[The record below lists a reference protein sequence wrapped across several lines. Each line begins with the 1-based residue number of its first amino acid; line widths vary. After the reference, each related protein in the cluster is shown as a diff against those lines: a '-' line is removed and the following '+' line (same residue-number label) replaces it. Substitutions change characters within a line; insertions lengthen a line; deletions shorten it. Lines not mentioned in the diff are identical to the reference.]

1 MSKETRACF
10 SFQAMFIRVKRKKT
24 TFFLH
29 CEPSETILEIKSK
42 LQVLTDHD
50 VDIQRLI
57 LLSRLQPLEDAKTL
71 ADHQVTIVVQFPGVL
86 ELVLLSIMHC
96 RNALQHVFNNYML
109 HHSQMPCVWSIIN
122 VY

>member
-1 MSKETRACF
+1 
-10 SFQAMFIRVKRKKT
+10 MFIRVKRKKT

-71 ADHQVTIVVQFPGVL
+71 ADHQVRIFIVVQFPGVL
-86 ELVLLSIMHC
+86 ELVLLSIVHC
-96 RNALQHVFNNYML
+96 KNNL
-109 HHSQMPCVWSIIN
+109 
-122 VY
+122 

>member
-1 MSKETRACF
+1 MHFFFFHVQRTCACF
-10 SFQAMFIRVKRKKT
+10 LFQAMFIRVKRKKT

-42 LQVLTDHD
+42 LQILTDHD

-71 ADHQVTIVVQFPGVL
+71 ADHQVRILIVVHF
-86 ELVLLSIMHC
+86 LV
-96 RNALQHVFNNYML
+96 F
-109 HHSQMPCVWSIIN
+109 
-122 VY
+122 